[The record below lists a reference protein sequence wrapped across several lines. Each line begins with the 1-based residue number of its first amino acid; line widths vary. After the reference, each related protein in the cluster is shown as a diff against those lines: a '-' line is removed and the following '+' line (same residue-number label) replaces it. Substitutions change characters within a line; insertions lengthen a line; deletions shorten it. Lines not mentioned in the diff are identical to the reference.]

1 MTGSAKTIMITDTN
15 GKAEFLNGTDASDAF
30 ATQLNKSYDLIYELS
45 FTVKP
50 PELKS
55 GDLPGVAIKLLY
67 SPALEV
73 AMNDAQE
80 LQPFLDKILRICQ
93 FGIGT
98 EENCVAT
105 MSGLPINAWINP
117 YIHSNLSEQITNI
130 ATAVQNG
137 FLSKQTASE
146 RCPDFPKTAEYERI
160 MREKKEEDQQDL
172 LMDIQRADNE
182 TENAIEQ
189 EKATAQINGYSA
201 SVNTGNGRKRGR
213 PNKFNTDS
221 NGNRLGESHWD
232 EFNKKN

>member
-1 MTGSAKTIMITDTN
+1 
-15 GKAEFLNGTDASDAF
+15 
-30 ATQLNKSYDLIYELS
+30 
-45 FTVKP
+45 
-50 PELKS
+50 
-55 GDLPGVAIKLLY
+55 
-67 SPALEV
+67 
-73 AMNDAQE
+73 MNDAQE
-80 LQPFLDKILRICQ
+80 LQPFLDKILRICK

-137 FLSKQTASE
+137 FLSKQTAAE

-172 LMDIQRADNE
+172 LMDMQRADNE

-189 EKATAQINGYSA
+189 ERATAKIQNGS
-201 SVNTGNGRKRGR
+201 SGNVRTGNGRKAGR
-213 PNKFNTDS
+213 PDEGKNTDKW
-221 NGNRLGESHWD
+221 GNKPSENNWRKYNQTH
-232 EFNKKN
+232 

>member
-1 MTGSAKTIMITDTN
+1 
-15 GKAEFLNGTDASDAF
+15 
-30 ATQLNKSYDLIYELS
+30 
-45 FTVKP
+45 
-50 PELKS
+50 
-55 GDLPGVAIKLLY
+55 
-67 SPALEV
+67 
-73 AMNDAQE
+73 MNDAQE

-172 LMDIQRADNE
+172 LMDMQRADNE
-182 TENAIEQ
+182 TENAIE
-189 EKATAQINGYSA
+189 EAKETARINGTG
-201 SVNTGNGRKRGR
+201 TGNVRTGRGAGR
-213 PNKFNTDS
+213 PNKSGREYDS
-221 NGNRLGESHWD
+221 NRNWD
-232 EFNKKN
+232 GRVNWDKGVKR

>member
-1 MTGSAKTIMITDTN
+1 
-15 GKAEFLNGTDASDAF
+15 
-30 ATQLNKSYDLIYELS
+30 
-45 FTVKP
+45 
-50 PELKS
+50 
-55 GDLPGVAIKLLY
+55 
-67 SPALEV
+67 
-73 AMNDAQE
+73 MNDAQE

-105 MSGLPINAWINP
+105 MSGLPINAWISP
-117 YIHSNLSEQITNI
+117 YVHSNKTEQITNI
-130 ATAVQNG
+130 STAVQNG

-189 EKATAQINGYSA
+189 ERATAKIQNGS
-201 SVNTGNGRKRGR
+201 SGNVRTGNGRKAGR
-213 PNKFNTDS
+213 PDEGKNTDKW
-221 NGNRLGESHWD
+221 GNKPSENNWRKYNQTH
-232 EFNKKN
+232 